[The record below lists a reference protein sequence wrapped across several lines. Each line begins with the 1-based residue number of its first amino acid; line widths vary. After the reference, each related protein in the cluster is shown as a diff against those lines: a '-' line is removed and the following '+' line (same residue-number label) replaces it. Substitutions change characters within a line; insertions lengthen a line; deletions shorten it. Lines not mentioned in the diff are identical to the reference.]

1 MKLSHA
7 GRRIPCT
14 HSTHHFDLTHNI
26 LMTEAQ
32 ETQSVPENDAE
43 KSTSTIEAPPP
54 EAEPE
59 PPPEP
64 WTPERVIEWNAYY
77 DLYVLAA
84 TLLLAFVVSC
94 NYVSDSSIFAHLK
107 AGQLINDRTGPL
119 LTDEFSYT
127 EAGQTWV
134 DLAWLFQWS
143 HSALYNFI
151 HGLVP
156 IDPNDP
162 TANRER
168 ADQIAVGALGVVDA
182 LTRLLAAW
190 LLLKVRHRGPG
201 LWWSAICVTAAL
213 GVVYHPFV
221 GIAVGGI
228 ARISDMS
235 PGTGGQLFLALEVL
249 LLFRAFG
256 QGRPAALWALIP
268 LFLLWCNWDISF
280 LTGLLVLAATAAG
293 RWLDGSTAEWLVSA
307 TSGSSVPSENGKLEE
322 PDNPPRRPASA
333 ATGFL
338 VLGLCA
344 AACLVNPWTYRSYH
358 EALRPILQLFQPG
371 AGARLAFFN
380 PGLKDVIKVNSDQA
394 YLFPVFYLVVVA
406 LGIGSFL
413 LNAPRFAW
421 SRFLPFAVVSVLW
434 GLLMHYSAE
443 FAIVF
448 AAVMALNGQEWYQAR
463 FGAEGR
469 LGRMWTLWSTGGR
482 LVTLTLIFLTIGKDI
497 TGWHNSVGNRF
508 GLGYEVDDFPFEA
521 AEFLDQAN
529 EIKGNVFNTSSSQGD
544 ILIWKASPKRKVF
557 LDGRSGLFPHLLY
570 EEWRKLRKAISDDE
584 VATWKPLLD
593 QYNVSAVMIEPTGP
607 DRSPLTYEHLLTSPN
622 WIPFYDDGRIVMF
635 GRSDADPASVAVFK
649 ANRLEPD
656 RAYRVNRAVPS
667 SPGPPGQTSWIDAIF
682 ESRTYN
688 RQQMRNESARRWLV
702 MGEAGKA
709 GLPEPAQC
717 LLAIQEARIAL
728 SHSPDDWVAF
738 RRLNDA
744 YRVLMIQETAMLAG
758 IPITS
763 ENRIRISTLAPSPE
777 RLMTRFRQR
786 VTALNFAIQTTPP
799 PQSQVES
806 QQLFELNM
814 EMYQLF
820 MAVNFRD
827 LARDRLKTALEL
839 RDLETFLTPEVH
851 TQLKEQLS
859 QLDRMIKDV
868 LDRLDDQFLES
879 PASPVDQAN
888 IARQQGAVGQAIEK
902 LAEAERNG
910 VSPMYVKPQ
919 LIDLYCASGQP
930 DKALDLLGVG
940 SVEDPSLGTEPGA
953 AAYRQG
959 MVYMLLG
966 NYLSTDTLW
975 RERSIPRVR
984 FHRTGQLLSAGQLSV
999 RGNAMMATNTFMTI
1013 PNSLQQQAT
1022 WEFDLAM
1029 CQLEGGLPDAA
1040 SEHFTK
1046 ALTLDPDL
1054 SVRPIAAYYLE
1065 KLGKPVPP
1073 ARGTAG
1079 AKKPATT
1086 ETGGAPAGP
1095 TVPTPAAATSP
1106 AVPVKPVSPEPAKGD
1121 TTPEP
1126 AKTKAPAPEAEK
1138 ASGKAAP
1145 PKPSS

>member
-1 MKLSHA
+1 
-7 GRRIPCT
+7 
-14 HSTHHFDLTHNI
+14 
-26 LMTEAQ
+26 MTEAQ

-43 KSTSTIEAPPP
+43 KSTSTMEAAPP

-119 LTDEFSYT
+119 LTDEFTYT
-127 EAGQTWV
+127 VAGQSWV
-134 DLAWLFQWS
+134 DLSWLFQWS

-168 ADQIAVGALGVVDA
+168 ADQISVGALGVVDA

-213 GVVYHPFV
+213 GVVYHPFFGV
-221 GIAVGGI
+221 TMGGI

-235 PGTGGQLFLALEVL
+235 PATGGQMFLALEVL

-268 LFLLWCNWDISF
+268 LFLIWCNWDISF
-280 LTGLLVLAATAAG
+280 LTGLVVLAATAVG

-307 TSGSSVPSENGKLEE
+307 TSGSSVPSVNGKLEE
-322 PDNPPRRPASA
+322 PENPPRRPASA
-333 ATGFL
+333 TTAFL

-344 AACLVNPWTYRSYH
+344 AACLVNPWTYRSYPA
-358 EALRPILQLFQPG
+358 ALRPLLQLFQPN
-371 AGARLAFFN
+371 AGVQVGFFN
-380 PGLKDVIKVNSDQA
+380 PGLKDVIKSDLW

-421 SRFLPFAVVSVLW
+421 SRFLPFAVAAVLW
-434 GLLMHYSAE
+434 GVMMRYSAD
-443 FAIVF
+443 FGIVF

-482 LVTLTLIFLTIGKDI
+482 LLTLTLIFLTIGKDI
-497 TGWHNSVGNRF
+497 TGWHNTLLGNRF

-521 AEFLDQAN
+521 AEFLDQVN
-529 EIKGNVFNTSSSQGD
+529 EIKGNVLDTSATQGD
-544 ILIWKASPKRKVF
+544 ILVWKAFPKRKVY
-557 LDGRSGLFPHLLY
+557 LDSRSGLFPPILI
-570 EEWRKLRKAISDDE
+570 EEWKNIRKALSSDD
-584 VATWKPLLD
+584 VPTWKPLLD
-593 QYNVSAVMIEPTGP
+593 QYQISAIMIEPTE
-607 DRSPLTYEHLLTSPN
+607 SPNTYSHLFQSPN

-635 GRSDADPASVAVFK
+635 GRSDADPASVAIFK

-656 RAYRVNRAVPS
+656 RAYHVNRALPA

-682 ESRTYN
+682 QNRTYN
-688 RQQMRNESARRWLV
+688 RQQMRNESARRWLE
-702 MGEAGKA
+702 MGAAGQA

-744 YRVLMIQETAMLAG
+744 YRILMVQETAMLAG
-758 IPITS
+758 IPITP
-763 ENRIRISTLAPSPE
+763 ENRNRISTIAPSPE

-799 PQSQVES
+799 PQSEAES
-806 QQLFELNM
+806 RPLFELNLQ
-814 EMYQLF
+814 MYQLL

-839 RDLETFLTPEVH
+839 RDVETFLTPEVRA
-851 TQLKEQLS
+851 QLTEQLS
-859 QLDRMIKDV
+859 QLDKMIKDV
-868 LDRLDDQFLES
+868 QDRLDDQALES
-879 PASPVDQAN
+879 QASPIDQAN
-888 IARQQGAVGQAIEK
+888 LARQQGAVGEAIGK

-919 LIDLYCASGQP
+919 LIDLYCATGQP
-930 DKALDLLGVG
+930 DKAMDLLGVG

-966 NYLSTDTLW
+966 NYLVTDSLW
-975 RERSIPRVR
+975 REKSIPRVR
-984 FHRTGQLLSAGQLSV
+984 FHRTGQLLTAGQLSV
-999 RGNAMMATNTFMTI
+999 RGNAMMSTNTLLTI

-1073 ARGTAG
+1073 ARGAAG
-1079 AKKPATT
+1079 AKKPATP
-1086 ETGGAPAGP
+1086 ETAGAPAGP
-1095 TVPTPAAATSP
+1095 TVPTPATATAP
-1106 AVPVKPVSPEPAKGD
+1106 GVPVKPVSPEPAKSS

-1126 AKTKAPAPEAEK
+1126 AKTKAPAPDAEK

-1145 PKPSS
+1145 PKPSP